1 MLGSQN
7 IGFTGAAV
15 TVDASAASAAQDQSQ
30 GFFLVPGFKIAA
42 IDASVTFDTPTA
54 TTADKWSVAL
64 ILKSGDQ
71 TA

>member
-15 TVDASAASAAQDQSQ
+15 TVDASAALNAQDQSQ

-42 IDASVTFDTPTA
+42 IAN
-54 TTADKWSVAL
+54 VAL
-64 ILKSGDQ
+64 TSSEIDFPGKDARRLASCGSEGH
-71 TA
+71 